1 MVTRSIV
8 VVHFVHLYCRRDY
21 VNKKFRNSLLCYWWR
36 FSSAPCHLTA
46 SCDLFWH
53 HQWIRHLVKRLHFNV
68 SVVFDGYD
76 SGPSTQDGTHTR
88 RRSGRVAHDID
99 LPKYTRLCQDGA
111 NYKQRSLETKTDHRV
126 DSHIAWRWLW
136 SNSTRHLT
144 IVIYLFNKTYLYRYS
159 TQWDNINSVLQC
171 CSVTS

>member
-1 MVTRSIV
+1 MTRSIV

-21 VNKKFRNSLLCYWWR
+21 VNKKVRNSLLCYWWR

-53 HQWIRHLVKRLHFNV
+53 HQWIRHLVKWLHFNV

-76 SGPSTQDGTHTR
+76 SGPSTQDGMHTR
-88 RRSGRVAHDID
+88 RRSGRVAYDID
-99 LPKYTRLCQDGA
+99 LSRNIPVCVKMEQ
-111 NYKQRSLETKTDHRV
+111 ETKTDHRV

-136 SNSTRHLT
+136 SNSIRHLT
-144 IVIYLFNKTYLYRYS
+144 IVIYLFNKTLCIQGS